1 MKRRSLPHYLHTERK
16 RWALKQHQVAFLLGN
31 ASGELISRYERDKR
45 MPNLRTA
52 LACEVIF
59 GVPLRTI
66 FRGTYEAVEEQV
78 MARAYEL
85 YQELEHRTD
94 TDGAKNLQL
103 LKEMLARAT
112 KKPN

>member
-1 MKRRSLPHYLHTERK
+1 M
-16 RWALKQHQVAFLLGN
+16 KQHQVAFLFGN
-31 ASGELISRYERDKR
+31 RSGGLVSRYEHGNRT
-45 MPNLRTA
+45 PNLRTA

-66 FRGTYEAVEEQV
+66 FRGMYEAVEEQV

-94 TDGAKNLQL
+94 PDSLKSLQL

-112 KKPN
+112 KKPNKPLI